1 MTIPAPICLFV
12 FNRLDHTRRT
22 VESLAK
28 NELASDSDL
37 FVFSD
42 GPRNLEEKIK
52 VDQLRGYLKQI
63 QGFKSLKIIEREKNF
78 GLAKSII
85 DGVSSIVNQ
94 YGKVIVVEDDL
105 VTSPY
110 FLKYMNDGLSIY
122 SDAERVGSIHGYVYP
137 IRGLPETF
145 FIKGAD
151 CWGWATWKSR
161 WEKFNPDGQF
171 LLDQLRKRKL
181 VKEFEFN
188 GSYPYVRML
197 KNQISGKN
205 NSWAVRWL
213 ASCFIQDMYVLYP
226 GKSLVLNIGHDE
238 SGTHCSPTD
247 EFDVDLYLKP
257 IPVKKIPVETS
268 AIGFQK
274 FAVYHRKNNL
284 NRWQRLLKKIW
295 KLK

>member
-1 MTIPAPICLFV
+1 MTTLAPICLFV

-22 VESLAK
+22 LESLVK
-28 NELASDSDL
+28 NDLAIQSDL
-37 FVFSD
+37 FIFSD
-42 GPRNLEEKIK
+42 GARNPAEQVKIEA
-52 VDQLRGYLKQI
+52 LRSYLKNI
-63 QGFKSLKIIEREKNF
+63 TGFKSVSLIPREKNL

-85 DGVSSIVNQ
+85 DGVTSIVNEF
-94 YGKVIVVEDDL
+94 GRVIVIEDDL

-110 FLKYMNDGLSIY
+110 FLKFMNEGLNVY
-122 SDAERVGSIHGYVYP
+122 ELNEKVASIHGYVYP
-137 IRGLPETF
+137 LTELPETF

-161 WEKFNPDGQF
+161 WEKFNPDGQS
-171 LLDQLRKRKL
+171 LLNQLRKQKL
-181 VKEFEFN
+181 VNEFEFN

-205 NSWAVRWL
+205 NSWAIRWL
-213 ASCFIQDMYVLYP
+213 ASCFIQDMYTLYP
-226 GKSLVLNIGHDE
+226 GKSLVSNIGHDE

-247 EFDVDLYLKP
+247 EFDVELYLKP
-257 IPVKKIPVETS
+257 IPINKIPVETS

-274 FAVYHRKNNL
+274 FAAYHRKNNL

-295 KLK
+295 KRK